1 MHEVL
6 FLVRIVKRHWIG
18 SRVLGHT
25 FSIDTHLQVVYPIES
40 GSTSSSRELGARAIR
55 TMAYRSTV
63 NTVEDCETMIR
74 FPSLLTQR
82 SGVFT
87 GTGAIQETK
96 RLREKFS
103 RYHSI
108 KPVITATTRLLTRDQ
123 F

>member
-25 FSIDTHLQVVYPIES
+25 FSIDKVVYPIES

-108 KPVITATTRLLTRDQ
+108 KPVITATTRLLTRDR